1 MASEEEE
8 KKKKKAVPEWLK
20 WLPGIGQHFQQ
31 LSLGEKAV
39 DEIERREVA
48 EGHPKPDLSGPAED
62 AVEEAGL
69 DTNSLLQRLR
79 DSAMGGYKPIG
90 GPENVSNVNPYT
102 QGIMGYLFGG
112 DGQGGMLQ
120 TLMERSQGGANL
132 PTAPELTAPTQMGA
146 LTSYAEVP
154 GTPQQPGGPS
164 YETFGQPAALTRLM
178 GENAGPQTSTV
189 SAPTQGQQPT
199 YGATQLN
206 SFLQKT
212 MRAQPQFGTT
222 RGPGQTE
229 APVYGRYGE
238 NPTLQGF
245 LRSGA
250 PAMGRTTAPQM
261 PGAPD
266 ISSMVP
272 GSPNINMNVAPGDF
286 NAYNAVQMPNAPTP
300 TDPNAAFN
308 QFIGYAPQ
316 LQGLAQGSTSR
327 FAQEQLGLADMMAD
341 DAVQDVLNQYSGQ
354 GAYYSGPAMQ
364 AAVEAA
370 ARPRQEAIAA
380 ITGQQS
386 QTAGQ
391 LMGQGLQQ
399 MPGAYQAAGQQ
410 GIDLYNIGTNAAL
423 GLGTQGIQA
432 RGQNLDYLGLK
443 QQADAGNR
451 DAQLALYQLQQ
462 EGGLQQAGLAG
473 DIYRSQLQYGADVYG
488 TQSREQNL
496 LNQLA
501 QENYATQLGT
511 GTTMR
516 GQDIEQQIAQN
527 RLLSGDYQSRLGYAA
542 DVYGTEANQQ
552 NVINQLLLDRY
563 AQNLGA
569 GTTLQGQTVE
579 EQIAKNRLLS
589 GDYQAGLNY
598 GANIYGTDVAQQNVL
613 NRIAG
618 DTYNNQ
624 LATAMDIYSQGSRNK
639 NLLNELAS
647 RDYGNELSYTGD
659 IYSTGVRGAL
669 GTQANAIDR
678 YLANT
683 GAQDAYQRNLLNR
696 YGTEM
701 QGALGNAQ
709 LQNELARSAMGI
721 TGSMGQPEFYEPNYV
736 YEPGLLETVMGT
748 VGSAAPAVGGF
759 LGSEPG
765 QKMLG
770 NLFPSLFGA

>member
-8 KKKKKAVPEWLK
+8 KKGNIWRWLANNVPVVAHAGNLINRGANIIAPKSGFAQWTEREFGQ
-20 WLPGIGQHFQQ
+20 PGALLNPFTGGVVEHGI
-31 LSLGEKAV
+31 
-39 DEIERREVA
+39 
-48 EGHPKPDLSGPAED
+48 D
-62 AVEEAGL
+62 AVTDQGISALNKTRGVDPALNPEAHSFVQEGIDYL
-69 DTNSLLQRLR
+69 SDTVTGGATGDSGMDLNSLLESIG
-79 DSAMGGYKPIG
+79 DSAMGGYKPLS
-90 GPENVSNVNPYT
+90 GPEDVSNVNPYT
-102 QGIMGYLFGG
+102 QDVMSYLFGG
-112 DGQGGMLQ
+112 GGQGGILQ
-120 TLMERSQGGANL
+120 TLIGQSQGGANL
-132 PTAPELTAPTQMGA
+132 PTAPQLNAPAQMGA
-146 LTSYAEVP
+146 LTSYAQVP
-154 GTPQQPGGPS
+154 GTPQQPGSPA

-178 GENAGPQTSTV
+178 GTGAGPQTSTV

-199 YGATQLN
+199 YGTTQ
-206 SFLQKT
+206 Q
-212 MRAQPQFGTT
+212 
-222 RGPGQTE
+222 
-229 APVYGRYGE
+229 
-238 NPTLQGF
+238 
-245 LRSGA
+245 
-250 PAMGRTTAPQM
+250 PQM

-272 GSPNINMNVAPGDF
+272 GSPNINTNVAPGDF

-316 LQGLAQGSTSR
+316 LQGLAQGSTSQ

-380 ITGQQS
+380 ITGQQA

-410 GIDLYNIGTNAAL
+410 EIDLYNIGTNAAL
-423 GLGTQGIQA
+423 GLGTQGLTA
-432 RGQNLDYLGLK
+432 RGQNLDYAGL
-443 QQADAGNR
+443 QQAAAEGNR
-451 DAQLALYQLQQ
+451 DAQLQLYQLQQ
-462 EGGLQQAGLAG
+462 QGGLQQAGLAG

-488 TQSREQNL
+488 T
-496 LNQLA
+496 
-501 QENYATQLGT
+501 T
-511 GTTMR
+511 
-516 GQDIEQQIAQN
+516 
-527 RLLSGDYQSRLGYAA
+527 
-542 DVYGTEANQQ
+542 ANQQ
-552 NVINQLLLDRY
+552 NVLNQL
-563 AQNLGA
+563 G
-569 GTTLQGQTVE
+569 
-579 EQIAKNRLLS
+579 S

-598 GANIYGTDVAQQNVL
+598 DANIYGTDVAQQNVL

-624 LATAMDIYSQGSRNK
+624 LATAMDIYSQGSRNR

-659 IYSTGVRGAL
+659 IYSTGVQGAL

-709 LQNELARSAMGI
+709 VNNALTTALLNTVGNY
-721 TGSMGQPEFYEPNYV
+721 GQPEFYEPNFAYQPGWG
-736 YEPGLLETVMGT
+736 EIAAGLIGSALPGLGKVL
-748 VGSAAPAVGGF
+748 
-759 LGSEPG
+759 
-765 QKMLG
+765 
-770 NLFPSLFGA
+770 